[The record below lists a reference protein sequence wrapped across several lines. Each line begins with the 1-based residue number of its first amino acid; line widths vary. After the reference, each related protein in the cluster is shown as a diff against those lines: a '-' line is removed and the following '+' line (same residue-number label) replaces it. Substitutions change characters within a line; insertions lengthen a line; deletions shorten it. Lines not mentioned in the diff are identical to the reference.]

1 MAYPPTYRYTKEHEW
16 IDVKGDLGTIG
27 ITDYAQCKLGDIVFV
42 ELPHVGAAL
51 EAEKPLGTVESVKT
65 ANEIYAPV
73 SGEVVEVNGELKDA
87 PEKVNSDPHGAG
99 WLVKVRLKAPAEI
112 EALMDG
118 AAYEAFVSASDKEDS
133 H

>member
-1 MAYPPTYRYTKEHEW
+1 MTYPPAYRYTKEHEW
-16 IDVKGDLGTIG
+16 IDVNGDLGTIG

-42 ELPHVGAAL
+42 ELPRVGTTL
-51 EAEKPLGTVESVKT
+51 EAEKPLGVVESVKT

-73 SGEVVEVNGELKDA
+73 SGEVVEINGELKDA

-99 WLVKVRLKAPAEI
+99 WLVKVRLTAPAEMDV
-112 EALMDG
+112 LMDG
-118 AAYEAFVSASDKEDS
+118 AAYQEFVSASDKEDS

>member
-1 MAYPPTYRYTKEHEW
+1 MTYPPAYRYTKEHEW
-16 IDVKGDLGTIG
+16 IEVNGDLGTIG

-42 ELPHVGAAL
+42 ELPRVGTTL
-51 EAEKPLGTVESVKT
+51 EAEKPLGVVESVKT

-73 SGEVVEVNGELKDA
+73 SGEVVEVNGALKDA

-99 WLVKVRLKAPAEI
+99 WLVKVRLKAPAEMA
-112 EALMDG
+112 ALMDG
-118 AAYEAFVSASDKEDS
+118 AAYEAFVLASDKDDS